1 MLSDLKARDTLARM
15 QRAPDTVLDRAI
27 ASEIAIRDGARAVIL
42 PTVAEVGG
50 RVRVSAEV
58 IDPRTQTTVY
68 AESADGKGVDS
79 TLGSIDKVTAAL
91 RGKLGEAVKSIEQ
104 DSAPLPQVTTT
115 NLDALRAYALGQKAY
130 GQGNYVDA
138 LQFYERA
145 TELDPQFALAWI
157 GQVRV
162 RNAQGDASAAMT
174 PLRQAQVL
182 RDRLAQREK
191 LYLDAWAARFDAPAT
206 APGKWREAARLY
218 PDFWPAQA
226 NASHDL
232 YVDNRFEEALPFGRA
247 SLAPQ
252 NPNAPISHDWVGRSE
267 LGLEQYGPAAK
278 SFDRAGELGYIS
290 SLRRRVM
297 VDAAQRNFAAA
308 RRLTDKMSAK
318 DHLAYLEQTSVAVD
332 QAQWARARTL
342 ARSGLDLAKKHGG
355 IDSRYF
361 PLPMAVTEWLGG
373 SQEDALQIASDAAE
387 QSLQALE
394 QKFDA
399 DAVDDAAT
407 ALAAALLA
415 QRLGDRSLPER
426 VLARVEKH
434 SAVMAVPRL
443 TEWATVVRANQLR
456 SAGRAKEALEA
467 LKPLI
472 TGHERYQTRAALMEA
487 YADAGNNAAALEQAR
502 WLQRRR
508 GLAYVEL
515 ECGHCLQALN
525 VADSNLATLRE
536 AELLNQSGNSSG
548 AKKALESFD
557 RRWPAEALPDH
568 LRKRREAAST
578 VSNWGGV

>member
-1 MLSDLKARDTLARM
+1 
-15 QRAPDTVLDRAI
+15 
-27 ASEIAIRDGARAVIL
+27 
-42 PTVAEVGG
+42 
-50 RVRVSAEV
+50 
-58 IDPRTQTTVY
+58 
-68 AESADGKGVDS
+68 
-79 TLGSIDKVTAAL
+79 
-91 RGKLGEAVKSIEQ
+91 
-104 DSAPLPQVTTT
+104 
-115 NLDALRAYALGQKAY
+115 
-130 GQGNYVDA
+130 
-138 LQFYERA
+138 
-145 TELDPQFALAWI
+145 
-157 GQVRV
+157 
-162 RNAQGDASAAMT
+162 
-174 PLRQAQVL
+174 
-182 RDRLAQREK
+182 
-191 LYLDAWAARFDAPAT
+191 
-206 APGKWREAARLY
+206 
-218 PDFWPAQA
+218 
-226 NASHDL
+226 
-232 YVDNRFEEALPFGRA
+232 
-247 SLAPQ
+247 
-252 NPNAPISHDWVGRSE
+252 
-267 LGLEQYGPAAK
+267 
-278 SFDRAGELGYIS
+278 
-290 SLRRRVM
+290 M

-342 ARSGLDLAKKHGG
+342 ARSGLDLAKKQGG

-434 SAVMAVPRL
+434 PAVMAVPRL

-487 YADAGNNAAALEQAR
+487 YADAGDNAAALEQAR

-548 AKKALESFD
+548 AKQGLGKLRPALAGRSLARSLAQATRGSLNGIQLGRSLSHSAGQHGPDLITRRSYASFVA
-557 RRWPAEALPDH
+557 RFSTLQSINASGSGAGRLPQAVIFAGIGD
-568 LRKRREAAST
+568 S
-578 VSNWGGV
+578 